1 MKKFFES
8 NKGIIAIV
16 LIFVSVISILV
27 FTNVQATK
35 DLYVSLQNDIN
46 NNLWQNA
53 KEKVEKL
60 GDYKDCKILAPT
72 IYFNYYLQVGDEQFV
87 NKNYD
92 SALENYK
99 KSKQYKS
106 SDKDI
111 DKKIKNAEVQIEK
124 ERIKAEQERLRAERK
139 RQIEEQKEKQRRKV
153 ELSELTRMVKRAF
166 AYTDFLDCGDNSS
179 TGFNFYVYPEC
190 WSQLTYEEKQNIF
203 NSCARYVELKLNV
216 SSSHAYRY
224 TRIIDVYTRSVL
236 WYGI

>member
-1 MKKFFES
+1 MENFKKNSPIIIVVVIIILLVMLQIISNIIAKNNLYNSLKSDIS
-8 NKGIIAIV
+8 NKSW
-16 LIFVSVISILV
+16 VS
-27 FTNVQATK
+27 AK
-35 DLYVSLQNDIN
+35 D
-46 NNLWQNA
+46 
-53 KEKVEKL
+53 KVEQL
-60 GDYKDCKILAPT
+60 SDYKDCKILAPT

-153 ELSELTRMVKRAF
+153 ELSELTRMVKKAF